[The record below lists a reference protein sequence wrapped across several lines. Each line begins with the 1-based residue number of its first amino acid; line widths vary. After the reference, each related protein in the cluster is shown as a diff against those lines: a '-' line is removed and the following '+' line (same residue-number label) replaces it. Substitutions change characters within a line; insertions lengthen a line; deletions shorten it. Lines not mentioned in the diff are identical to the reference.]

1 MLNRET
7 KTIFSASLQGLKR
20 CNVVDLSHR
29 KVVNFEIEYNNVRLS
44 ETVSDMDYLI
54 YMKRK

>member
-44 ETVSDMDYLI
+44 ETVSDMDYI
-54 YMKRK
+54 